1 MPDNFIDLGNGVRLE
16 RAVHF
21 RTSDGVDLVSDHY
34 YPPQPTPEVGP
45 QPTLLMRQPY
55 GRDIASTVTYAHPA
69 WFARHGYNVVV
80 QDVRGRGDSGGD
92 FYPFRHEGRDGAET
106 IAWLRARPECNG
118 RVGMYG
124 FSYQGITQLLAA
136 AQQPEGLVCIAPGM
150 TAHDLYHGWFYHH
163 GALRLASSL
172 GWGLQ
177 MLKADARR
185 LKLRDASNLLE
196 RSWAA
201 LAAQTSVLPFGDHPA
216 LHGEGLPTYVVDW
229 FDHSDPGEYWSSLD
243 VSQSVDRI
251 KIPALHIAGWYD
263 TYLQGSI
270 DCFLALTKCAGPSR
284 RENAELGEHEARV
297 HDPREHAMR
306 ENALRENVASENVL
320 RENTLHKHEVRE
332 HDVREDA
339 ARENSVRENEG
350 RENALREKS
359 QHLVA
364 GPWVHIPWGD
374 RAGAADF
381 GPEALLDTDEL
392 LLRWFNHWLK
402 DSGEFASEPR
412 IRHFVLGENRWRHAE
427 KFPAQANHALYLSS
441 GGRANSRKG
450 DGVLSAARPTSDQPS
465 DIFVYDPEVPV
476 LAPGGPAAA
485 PGQFDQSA
493 LELGNNLLVYTT
505 APLAAPLRV
514 FGSPRVSLYCATS
527 AAYADFTAK
536 LVRVRPT
543 GAAEFICIG
552 IARSS
557 WLFARS
563 GYAADK
569 IHHWE
574 FDLEPTSC
582 LFAAGERVRLD
593 IASSAFPLYDRNPG
607 TAVPSPRASSW
618 DWRRSTQIIFHTSDR
633 PSALYLPVTEADA

>member
-1 MPDNFIDLGNGVRLE
+1 MTPSNSIELGNGVRLE

-21 RTSDGVDLVSDHY
+21 RTSDGIDLVSDHY
-34 YPPQPTPEVGP
+34 YPPQPSQEAGP

-136 AQQPEGLVCIAPGM
+136 AQQPEGLLCIAPGM
-150 TAHDLYHGWFYHH
+150 TAHDLYQGWFYHH

-177 MLKADARR
+177 MLKADARC
-185 LKLRDASNLLE
+185 LKLRDASDRLE
-196 RSWAA
+196 RAWAA
-201 LAAQTSVLPFGDHPA
+201 LAAQTSVLPFRENPA
-216 LHGEGLPTYVVDW
+216 LHGEGLPTYVLDW
-229 FDHSDPGEYWSSLD
+229 FDHAEPGEYWSSLD
-243 VSQSVDRI
+243 VSQSLDRI

-263 TYLQGSI
+263 TFLKGSI
-270 DCFLALTKCAGPSR
+270 DCFLALTKCSGGVPADKDEVR
-284 RENAELGEHEARV
+284 ERAVRENAVSEHDVRDDAV
-297 HDPREHAMR
+297 R
-306 ENALRENVASENVL
+306 ENAVRENVADGSSL
-320 RENTLHKHEVRE
+320 REN
-332 HDVREDA
+332 A
-339 ARENSVRENEG
+339 VRENEV

-359 QHLVA
+359 QYLVA

-374 RAGAADF
+374 RAGNADF
-381 GPEALLDTDEL
+381 GPEALLDTDAL

-412 IRHFVLGENRWRHAE
+412 IRHFVLGENLWRHAE
-427 KFPAQANHALYLSS
+427 KFPPSADYALYLSS
-441 GGRANSRKG
+441 AGRANARKG
-450 DGVLSAARPTSDQPS
+450 DGVLCAVRPTSDQAS

-476 LAPGGPAAA
+476 LAPGGLAAA

-505 APLAAPLRV
+505 VPLATPLRI

-527 AAYADFTAK
+527 AADADFTAK
-536 LVRVRPT
+536 LVRVRPG

-557 WLFARS
+557 WLFAKS
-563 GYAADK
+563 DYAADK

-582 LFAAGERVRLD
+582 LFAEGERIRLE

-607 TAVPSPRASSW
+607 TGVPSPRATSW
-618 DWRRSTQIIFHTSDR
+618 DWRRSTQIVFHTSDC
-633 PSALYLPVTEADA
+633 PSALFLPVDEAVQ